1 MSAAHQQVDQ
11 ASSRVPLDD
20 EMIDEYARALITR
33 LKWLTASETLDR
45 LDIMIRARSEFVAKF
60 GITADRVTA

>member
-1 MSAAHQQVDQ
+1 MNPQ
-11 ASSRVPLDD
+11 ARRLIPLDD

-45 LDIMIRARSEFVAKF
+45 LDIMIRARSEFEAKF
-60 GITADRVTA
+60 GITADRGAA

>member
-1 MSAAHQQVDQ
+1 VTVDLHP
-11 ASSRVPLDD
+11 APSRRLVPLDD

-45 LDIMIRARSEFVAKF
+45 LDIMIRARSEFEAKF
-60 GITADRVTA
+60 GIAADRGAA